1 KENQIISKK
10 KEEENCENFLS
21 VYLYATFVQVFC
33 ILINTVFCWIHRSDA
48 DIVPQGATVQSVGV
62 ERSKVLD
69 EDRAPLLKI
78 IPFRSED
85 KHLDLDALKHSM
97 AAKLRPRRAPQRG
110 CQFGT
115 CQVHNLANTLY
126 HIGKANGKEESKK
139 ANDPQGY
146 GR

>member
-1 KENQIISKK
+1 MVNSTSH
-10 KEEENCENFLS
+10 CRFLHFLGGHCGMEIA
-21 VYLYATFVQVFC
+21 VL
-33 ILINTVFCWIHRSDA
+33 LLLTVPLTAASPLRPTQRSDA
-48 DIVPQGATVQSVGV
+48 DIVLQGTTVQAAGV
-62 ERSKVLD
+62 ERSKDSD
-69 EDRAPLLKI
+69 EHHAPLPKI

-85 KHLDLDALKHSM
+85 KHLDLDALKHRM

-126 HIGKANGKEESKK
+126 HISKASTKEESKNAK
-139 ANDPQGY
+139 HPDGF